1 MSTLVPAHP
10 IQAVFGGLLL
20 GEELARKTG
29 QLSLAVLCEQ
39 AMEWADT
46 AREVFSEIVRDAG
59 AGEVLVDDV
68 AKDGVITPTEANQ
81 LRGIFAEIE
90 TEAREGRVIP

>member
-1 MSTLVPAHP
+1 MNAVAQDHP

-46 AREVFSEIVRDAG
+46 AREVFAEIVRDAG
-59 AGEVLVDDV
+59 VGETIVDEV
-68 AKDGVITPTEANQ
+68 AKDGVITTTEARQ
-81 LRGIFAEIE
+81 LRGIFEEIE
-90 TEAREGRVIP
+90 TEAREGRVV